1 MLANL
6 SRSEFAPPH
15 LWYSRMLTYADPH
28 PFIYTAQRVIVATDR
43 ISLGQFTVTKELP
56 FLKNLVAVP
65 LMRIYAIYP
74 VDSTTNVAWFV
85 SIPRTI
91 TPSPLRHVIPINPKT
106 GLIMISYTD
115 GDDTN
120 IWRTLEGSELQ
131 TKIQQEV
138 RALFPS
144 HNIPEPTYLQKHD
157 WKEGCTYWLPGNYD
171 VQSTSN
177 KSHNPSPNLYICGE
191 AISTNQA
198 WMEGGLESAETL
210 KTFLPM

>member
-1 MLANL
+1 
-6 SRSEFAPPH
+6 
-15 LWYSRMLTYADPH
+15 
-28 PFIYTAQRVIVATDR
+28 
-43 ISLGQFTVTKELP
+43 
-56 FLKNLVAVP
+56 
-65 LMRIYAIYP
+65 
-74 VDSTTNVAWFV
+74 
-85 SIPRTI
+85 
-91 TPSPLRHVIPINPKT
+91 
-106 GLIMISYTD
+106 MISYTD